1 MSKYSII
8 AYLQPFIL
16 EQKIEVYKDGECMN
30 IMKCTFNEMESM
42 ILELVEKYNIK
53 EITLAGSA
61 QIYSYKLKSDLISKY
76 SQKNINI
83 NILE

>member
-61 QIYSYKLKSDLISKY
+61 QIYSYKLKTDLISKY
-76 SQKNINI
+76 DKKDINI
-83 NILE
+83 TVLE